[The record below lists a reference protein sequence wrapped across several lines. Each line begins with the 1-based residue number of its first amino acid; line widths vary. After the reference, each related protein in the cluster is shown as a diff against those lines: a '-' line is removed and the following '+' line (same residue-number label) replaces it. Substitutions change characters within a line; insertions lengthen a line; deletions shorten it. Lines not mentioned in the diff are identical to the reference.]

1 MKFSNA
7 KEFLNMEYKAITLI
21 GMSGI
26 GKSFY
31 STLLE
36 QYGWYAYSADVRIG
50 SHYLGELMLDDVRG
64 AAADVPYLRDLLK
77 SKAIDFRNQ
86 ININNLELLAK
97 FIGKVGNPEQGGR
110 SLDEFMY
117 RQDLYRDAEI
127 KSMIEIPAFMNRAQ
141 EFYGRQNFINDTA
154 GSLCELDSAEMI
166 KILNDNTVII
176 YIRATKEDEQELINR
191 AIQYPKPLLYN
202 KTFFFEVLKD
212 YMGEKDISEVRD
224 IDPDDFSRAIFPR
237 LFYSRLPKYETMAAR
252 YGYTVSVNDM
262 RGINTEQDFLEL
274 IAEAI
279 DNDPGTPEKIYDT
292 KDIKANTG
300 LD

>member
-7 KEFLNMEYKAITLI
+7 KDFLNHEYKAVSLI

-50 SHYLGELMLDDVRG
+50 SHYLNDLMLDDVRK
-64 AAADVPYLRDLLK
+64 AASEVPYLKDLLK

-97 FIGKVGNPEQGGR
+97 FIGKIGDPEKGGR
-110 SLDEFMY
+110 SLDEFMR

-127 KSMIEIPAFMNRAQ
+127 KSMIEIPSFMNRARL
-141 EFYGRQNFINDTA
+141 FYGDQNFINDTA
-154 GSLCELDSAEMI
+154 GSLCELGNPQMI
-166 KILNDNTVII
+166 KVLSDHTVII
-176 YIRATKEDEQELINR
+176 YIKAGEEDEQTLVNR
-191 AIQYPKPLLYN
+191 AVQYPKPLLYN
-202 KTFFFEVLKD
+202 KTFFMESLNA
-212 YMGEKDISEVRD
+212 YMSENNISEVTD
-224 IDPDDFSRAIFPR
+224 IDPDDFSRSIFPK
-237 LFYSRLPKYETMAAR
+237 LFYSRLPKYEAMALQ
-252 YGYTVSVNDM
+252 YGYTISVNDM
-262 RGINTEQDFLEL
+262 RQVNTEQDFIEL

-279 DNDPGTPEKIYDT
+279 NNDPGTPEKNI
-292 KDIKANTG
+292 
-300 LD
+300 